1 MRERNIDKLIAEY
14 KAKFSKNPSAELWLS
29 DLKAL
34 WRISQADAKESG
46 SDPLYYGICNGYG
59 VGFMIGYKK
68 ALRDQA
74 KR

>member
-14 KAKFSKNPSAELWLS
+14 KAKFSTNPGAELWLS
-29 DLKAL
+29 DLKTL
-34 WRISQADAKESG
+34 WRLSLTDAKESG
-46 SDPLYYGICNGYG
+46 SDPLYFGICNGFD
-59 VGFMIGYKK
+59 VGFMVGYRK